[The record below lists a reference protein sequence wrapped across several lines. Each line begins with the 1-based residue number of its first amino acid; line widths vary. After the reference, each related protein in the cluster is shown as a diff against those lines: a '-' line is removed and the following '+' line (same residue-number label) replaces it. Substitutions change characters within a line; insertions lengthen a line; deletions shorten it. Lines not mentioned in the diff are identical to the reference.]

1 MKDVQDIF
9 IKKGLTLS
17 LAESCTGGKMSSML
31 TKTPGAS
38 SYFLGG
44 VVCYCD
50 QLKINLLGVS
60 EALIEEKTAV
70 DIEVA
75 RQMCHGVLKLTGS
88 DFAVAVTGDAGPGGG
103 QVGTVFGAIGSKE
116 AIYAGK
122 IPYLAGLTREEI
134 MMKSGGYLLVQ
145 LFTFLQ
151 TGEVPFAHK

>member
-1 MKDVQDIF
+1 MRDIQDIF
-9 IKKGLTLS
+9 IKKGVTLS
-17 LAESCTGGKMSSML
+17 LAESCTGGRIASML

-38 SYFLGG
+38 GYFLGG

-88 DFAVAVTGDAGPGGG
+88 DYALAVTGDAGPLGD

-116 AIYAGK
+116 GVYAGK
-122 IPYLAGLTREEI
+122 IPHLTKLTREEI
-134 MMKSGGYLLVQ
+134 MMKSGGYLLVE
-145 LFTFLQ
+145 LFAFLHS
-151 TGEVPFAHK
+151 GEVPFAHK